1 MSCRLRL
8 TCPARP
14 QQFEAVAEAKAGD
27 LALDQPLGRLRQ
39 RPLRFSNA
47 HSERTALGL
56 TGLDQELAEEMRF
69 AGAASTI
76 NALVARGLQ
85 QRLEYLGRRN
95 FQDGQWMRSLA
106 LRQAGTPPPH
116 RGPVLVAR
124 SVGTEFQIDLFTA

>member
-1 MSCRLRL
+1 
-8 TCPARP
+8 
-14 QQFEAVAEAKAGD
+14 VAEAKAGD

-95 FQDGQWMRSLA
+95 FQDGQWMRSLDFSTA
-106 LRQAGTPPPH
+106 QASRSASPPRKLP
-116 RGPVLVAR
+116 GYTMMR
-124 SVGTEFQIDLFTA
+124 SIR